1 MRRRIKVMVVDDNPR
16 FASAAA
22 HFLAESG
29 GFELLANAHSGSEA
43 LARAEKERP
52 DLMLIDIRMP
62 GLNGLAVA
70 SLIKAKQTPPKI
82 VMMTLEDG
90 EGYRS
95 GAAAAGADGFLA
107 KSAFARDLHGVV
119 DTLFGADATQRV

>member
-1 MRRRIKVMVVDDNPR
+1 MRRRIKVMVVDDNPQ

-52 DLMLIDIRMP
+52 DLMLIDVRMP

-70 SLIKAKQTPPKI
+70 SLIKARQTPPKI

-107 KSAFARDLHGVV
+107 KGAFARDLRGVV
-119 DTLFGADATQRV
+119 DTLFGADAMQRV

>member
-1 MRRRIKVMVVDDNPR
+1 MRRRIKVMVVDDNPQ

-22 HFLAESG
+22 RFLAESG

-70 SLIKAKQTPPKI
+70 SLIKARQTPPKI

-95 GAAAAGADGFLA
+95 GAVAAGADGFLA
-107 KSAFARDLHGVV
+107 KAAFARDLHAVV
-119 DTLFGADATQRV
+119 DTLFGADATQRA

>member
-1 MRRRIKVMVVDDNPR
+1 MKQRIKVMVVDDNPQ

-22 HFLAESG
+22 QFLAESG
-29 GFELLANAHSGSEA
+29 RFELLANAHSGSEA
-43 LARAEKERP
+43 LARAEKEHP

-70 SLIKAKQTPPKI
+70 SLIKAKQTPPKV

-107 KSAFARDLHGVV
+107 KSAFARDLRSVV
-119 DTLFGADATQRV
+119 DTLFGAGATQRL

>member
-1 MRRRIKVMVVDDNPR
+1 MKRRIKVMVVDDNPR

-22 HFLAESG
+22 QFLAESG

-43 LARAEKERP
+43 VARVEKERP

-70 SLIKAKQTPPKI
+70 SMIKAKQTPPKI

-107 KSAFARDLHGVV
+107 KSAFARDLRGVV
-119 DTLFGADATQRV
+119 DTLFGAGAMQRV

>member
-1 MRRRIKVMVVDDNPR
+1 MRRRIKVMVVDDNPQ

-29 GFELLANAHSGSEA
+29 GFELLANAHSGGEA

-119 DTLFGADATQRV
+119 DTLFGADAMLRV